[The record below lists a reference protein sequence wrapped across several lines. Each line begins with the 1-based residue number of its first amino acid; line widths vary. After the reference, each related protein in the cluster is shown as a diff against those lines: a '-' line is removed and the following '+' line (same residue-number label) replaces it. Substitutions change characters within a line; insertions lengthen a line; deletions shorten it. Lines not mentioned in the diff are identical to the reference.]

1 VEPDYKQIMNDPTS
15 RYLKG
20 KLCINNMGIWI
31 ELARLWTKPTIRH
44 TPPVRQCG
52 ISWSV

>member
-20 KLCINNMGIWI
+20 KLCINNMAY
-31 ELARLWTKPTIRH
+31 E
-44 TPPVRQCG
+44 
-52 ISWSV
+52 

>member
-1 VEPDYKQIMNDPTS
+1 LEPDYNQVMNDPTS

-20 KLCINNMGIWI
+20 KLSINNGIWI

-44 TPPVRQCG
+44 ALASQAMRNLVV
-52 ISWSV
+52 S